1 MTKSRAILA
10 LLAATA
16 VAVTF
21 AVMVDT
27 SDDGTS
33 SQAGPTPPF
42 EPVTIQRIDLP
53 PNLNEASSPV
63 FSRDGHHVLFF
74 ADQQLWIVAD
84 DGNHPSCLS
93 CGLDNRP
100 TLSPSEQEGFATPFP
115 DGQRVFFGAADSVA
129 VLECLPSVDDCLRRQ
144 VLPVDLS
151 GARPNGG
158 GAGAGGVDGQPAI
171 DLGGGVAPK
180 LAPDGNHV
188 AFSDIRSDVA
198 EMMVIA
204 TLTRTDAKY
213 VTSDPHVLNPAPPSS
228 PTDTDPTPWSQ
239 SSGLFEFKSFAD
251 GGADATYSRSAV
263 PA

>member
-1 MTKSRAILA
+1 
-10 LLAATA
+10 
-16 VAVTF
+16 VTF

-42 EPVTIQRIDLP
+42 EPVRIQRIDLP

-115 DGQRVFFGAADSVA
+115 DGQR
-129 VLECLPSVDDCLRRQ
+129 
-144 VLPVDLS
+144 
-151 GARPNGG
+151 G